1 MKRGLRQKNQPSR
14 DTIYSLASCRCQEE
28 GVTSLLVENSEVGI
42 SARQTR
48 QRNVEDLAV
57 SQLGYL
63 ATDQATALAQVD
75 L

>member
-1 MKRGLRQKNQPSR
+1 M
-14 DTIYSLASCRCQEE
+14 
-28 GVTSLLVENSEVGI
+28 TSLLVENSEVGI

-63 ATDQATALAQVD
+63 ATDQATDLAQVD